1 MQSPSLATH
10 FQTMARYNAGA
21 NQRLYEACARLSDE
35 DYRRERAGA
44 FRSIHRT
51 LNHILLGD
59 RLWMA
64 RFAEPGVSGT
74 PALATELY
82 GDFTAL
88 RAARER
94 EDTLIQG
101 FMDALDASFL
111 REEVHYVNSHGRLCV
126 DPAPLVLAHF
136 FNHQTHHRA
145 QIQIML
151 SETPVKAPALDMH
164 RIIRP

>member
-1 MQSPSLATH
+1 MQPASLATH
-10 FQTMARYNAGA
+10 FQTMARYNTLA
-21 NQRLYEACARLSDE
+21 NQRLYEACAQLSDQ
-35 DYRRERAGA
+35 DYRRERSGG

-64 RFAEPGVSGT
+64 RFSGPGVSGT
-74 PALATELY
+74 PPLATELY
-82 GDFTAL
+82 ADFASL
-88 RAARER
+88 RAAQER
-94 EDTLIQG
+94 EDIRIQQ

-111 REEVHYVNSHGRLCV
+111 GEEVHYANSEGRLCA
-126 DPAPLVLAHF
+126 DPAPLLLAHF

-151 SETPVKAPALDMH
+151 SETTVKPPALDMH
-164 RIIRP
+164 RIINP